1 MKFDITPTQEEKL
14 RIWQQALET
23 IYGEQGDVEYFFK
36 PAGDDIEVRVYSH
49 SAKAWLNLTETNDE
63 QFR

>member
-36 PAGDDIEVRVYSH
+36 PVDGDIEVRVYSH

-63 QFR
+63 